1 MATVKKAAAVKNA
14 ASVKKSPAG
23 PALVVPPAAQSLSP
37 AQLQIQAF
45 ERAVRHFS
53 AQQFAEALAAFA
65 EVTKGPAADVS
76 QRARSYIQVCER
88 RLAVPSLKFRSADDH
103 YNYAVERLNARDLDK
118 ARQHLASALKL
129 QPRGEHILYTLGI
142 CCGLAGDGTGA
153 YENLK
158 LAIEIDPRNRVHARQ
173 DSHFAAAAEHF
184 PNLRSL
190 VGA

>member
-1 MATVKKAAAVKNA
+1 MATAKKV
-14 ASVKKSPAG
+14 ASVKKSAAG
-23 PALVVPPAAQSLSP
+23 PALVPPPVAQSLSP

-65 EVTKGPAADVS
+65 DVTKGPAADVS

-88 RLAVPSLKFRSADDH
+88 RLAAPSLEFRTADDH
-103 YNYAVERLNARDLDK
+103 YNYAVERLNARDFEK

-129 QPRGEHILYTLGI
+129 QPRGEHILYTVGI
-142 CCGLAGDGTGA
+142 CCGLAGDGNGA

-158 LAIEIDPRNRVHARQ
+158 LAIEIEPRNRVHARQ
-173 DSHFAAAAEHF
+173 DSDFAVAAEHF
-184 PNLRSL
+184 PHLRSL
-190 VGA
+190 VEA